1 MVKKSLSTDKG
12 KVKISMIRYLQKV
25 LDSFPEL
32 IKSKAESPA
41 AEHLFETRDDDPTQK
56 ILPEEQA
63 QAFHHTVAQLLFVA
77 MRARPDIQT
86 AIAFLTKRVRQPD
99 EDDWG
104 KLKRV
109 LKYIRATLYLKL
121 TLTVDNL
128 NTVRWYVDA
137 AYGVHMDSKG
147 HTGMMMT
154 LVRGAAMNFSRSQ
167 KLNSRSSTEAEL
179 IGLDDALPD
188 ILWGRY
194 FLEGQGYTVEHNI
207 VYQDNKST
215 ILLATNG
222 RASSSRNTK
231 HIRNRFFLVKDLCD
245 RSEIKIRHEGTE
257 TMWSDVLTKPK
268 QGTPFKK
275 LRAELMNCEVNYD
288 DETERL
294 KTHPKLL
301 PAENSPQAGSIGTIT
316 ENEGV
321 INAELAGARVR
332 IGKVNHP
339 RSRRSVLGKSR
350 IAQSTR
356 SILRIG
362 KWGESAR
369 AGRRANRQDSNKKAE
384 RLTPISVPGIACRSD
399 RIPTSRPRG
408 RPGV

>member
-1 MVKKSLSTDKG
+1 
-12 KVKISMIRYLQKV
+12 
-25 LDSFPEL
+25 
-32 IKSKAESPA
+32 
-41 AEHLFETRDDDPTQK
+41 
-56 ILPEEQA
+56 
-63 QAFHHTVAQLLFVA
+63 
-77 MRARPDIQT
+77 
-86 AIAFLTKRVRQPD
+86 
-99 EDDWG
+99 
-104 KLKRV
+104 
-109 LKYIRATLYLKL
+109 
-121 TLTVDNL
+121 
-128 NTVRWYVDA
+128 
-137 AYGVHMDSKG
+137 
-147 HTGMMMT
+147 
-154 LVRGAAMNFSRSQ
+154 
-167 KLNSRSSTEAEL
+167 
-179 IGLDDALPD
+179 
-188 ILWGRY
+188 
-194 FLEGQGYTVEHNI
+194 

-245 RSEIKIRHEGTE
+245 RSEIQIRHEGTE

-275 LRAELMNCEVNYD
+275 MRAELMNCEVNYN

-301 PAENSPQAGSIGTIT
+301 PVDNSPQASSIGTIT
-316 ENEGV
+316 ANEGV

-332 IGKVNHP
+332 IGKANHP

-384 RLTPISVPGIACRSD
+384 RLTPISVPGLVCRSD

-408 RPGV
+408 RPRV